1 MSAIE
6 AEAPRGPDGWENWRA
21 FLESRPA
28 TGEAWELS
36 YYTDSFLVGAA
47 NDGLGPYKLLNTIA
61 GGIGK
66 PEPGAIEL
74 ALVLRLD
81 VHDDYEHVYR
91 RTEWDKVDVSTYH
104 GGAIGDELSGLLA
117 LVLGIRLR
125 CGGTTRIFGA
135 DWTKDPRGAPGE
147 FQHHRPSIV
156 RPRRS
161 YPTTLPRIARDSV
174 SLPSAQDLLNTY
186 PTLPRTDA
194 IALVRAARQYEQAV
208 WITDADPGVS
218 WLQLVSAI
226 EIAAVHWREYKKGDV
241 VERLQTNAPRIAAA
255 VEPAGDEIARA
266 AAKKLAPLL
275 RAKDRFRKFL
285 AEFAPPPPEPRP
297 THAQLDWNALD
308 DAFSTIYE
316 GDFR

>member
-135 DWTKDPRGAPGE
+135 DWTKDPRGHPANSSTTA
-147 FQHHRPSIV
+147 HRSSDRAEAI
-156 RPRRS
+156 RP
-161 YPTTLPRIARDSV
+161 PCLGLHAT
-174 SLPSAQDLLNTY
+174 PSASRRRRTSST
-186 PTLPRTDA
+186 PIPRS
-194 IALVRAARQYEQAV
+194 RAQMR
-208 WITDADPGVS
+208 
-218 WLQLVSAI
+218 
-226 EIAAVHWREYKKGDV
+226 
-241 VERLQTNAPRIAAA
+241 
-255 VEPAGDEIARA
+255 
-266 AAKKLAPLL
+266 
-275 RAKDRFRKFL
+275 
-285 AEFAPPPPEPRP
+285 
-297 THAQLDWNALD
+297 
-308 DAFSTIYE
+308 
-316 GDFR
+316 